1 MGKLIFMRRFW
12 EYGKRMKIRK
22 LFEDNSKIWN
32 RQPLFDAV
40 WKKDTETATK
50 EMNKLLRKT
59 ISYHDYKEDFYH
71 AFLAGIFAG
80 AGYSVESNREHGE
93 GRSDI
98 VIYNDVTGQ
107 VAVFEA
113 KYSRKLEDLE
123 KDCQKALDQIN
134 TKMYA
139 KEFEDAYEEVLCYG
153 IAFYKK
159 RCLVKSK

>member
-1 MGKLIFMRRFW
+1 MNYEEAVAYIDETPKFT
-12 EYGKRMKIRK
+12 KK
-22 LFEDNSKIWN
+22 NS
-32 RQPLFDAV
+32 LDH
-40 WKKDTETATK
+40 TK
-50 EMNKLLRKT
+50 ECLRRLGNPQDQLKVVHIAGT
-59 ISYHDYKEDFYH
+59 NGKGSTL

-134 TKMYA
+134 TKMYE

>member
-1 MGKLIFMRRFW
+1 MTDMTYEEAKTYLADCNQYSGEFSVEPIRNLLSLLGNPQDQLKVVHIAGTNGKGSTL
-12 EYGKRMKIRK
+12 
-22 LFEDNSKIWN
+22 
-32 RQPLFDAV
+32 
-40 WKKDTETATK
+40 
-50 EMNKLLRKT
+50 
-59 ISYHDYKEDFYH
+59 

-123 KDCQKALDQIN
+123 KDCQKVLDQIN

>member
-1 MGKLIFMRRFW
+1 M
-12 EYGKRMKIRK
+12 YKRQV
-22 LFEDNSKIWN
+22 WN
-32 RQPLFDAV
+32 KDADKV
-40 WKKDTETATK
+40 TK
-50 EMNKLLRKT
+50 EISTLLRMT
-59 ISYHDYKEDFYH
+59 ISYYDYREDFYH
-71 AFLAGIFAG
+71 AFLTGIFAG

>member
-1 MGKLIFMRRFW
+1 M
-12 EYGKRMKIRK
+12 
-22 LFEDNSKIWN
+22 
-32 RQPLFDAV
+32 Q
-40 WKKDTETATK
+40 
-50 EMNKLLRKT
+50 
-59 ISYHDYKEDFYH
+59 
-71 AFLAGIFAG
+71 G
-80 AGYSVESNREHGE
+80 AGYSVESNREYGE

-159 RCLVKSK
+159 RCLVKNKK

>member
-1 MGKLIFMRRFW
+1 M
-12 EYGKRMKIRK
+12 
-22 LFEDNSKIWN
+22 
-32 RQPLFDAV
+32 
-40 WKKDTETATK
+40 
-50 EMNKLLRKT
+50 T
-59 ISYHDYKEDFYH
+59 ISYYDYREDFYH

-123 KDCQKALDQIN
+123 KDCQKVLDQIN

-139 KEFEDAYEEVLCYG
+139 KEFEDA
-153 IAFYKK
+153 IQW
-159 RCLVKSK
+159 LVDAGLVFRVNRINK

>member
-80 AGYSVESNREHGE
+80 AGYMVEY
-93 GRSDI
+93 
-98 VIYNDVTGQ
+98 VISFLIAVTAG
-107 VAVFEA
+107 VACHYII
-113 KYSRKLEDLE
+113 KW
-123 KDCQKALDQIN
+123 LDG
-134 TKMYA
+134 
-139 KEFEDAYEEVLCYG
+139 D
-153 IAFYKK
+153 
-159 RCLVKSK
+159 R

>member
-50 EMNKLLRKT
+50 GMNKLLRKT

-80 AGYSVESNREHGE
+80 AGYMVESNKEHGE
-93 GRSDI
+93 GRSDVVVYDSI
-98 VIYNDVTGQ
+98 DGRVVI
-107 VAVFEA
+107 FEA
-113 KYSRKLEDLE
+113 KYSKTIDAMDQ
-123 KDCQKALDQIN
+123 DCQAAIKQIDQR
-134 TKMYA
+134 MYA
-139 KEFEDAYEEVLCYG
+139 KEYEDSCDEVICYG
-153 IAFYKK
+153 ISFYKK
-159 RCLVKSK
+159 RCTILKK

>member
-1 MGKLIFMRRFW
+1 M
-12 EYGKRMKIRK
+12 
-22 LFEDNSKIWN
+22 
-32 RQPLFDAV
+32 
-40 WKKDTETATK
+40 
-50 EMNKLLRKT
+50 T
-59 ISYHDYKEDFYH
+59 ISYYDYREDFYH

-123 KDCQKALDQIN
+123 KTVKGVRADQH
-134 TKMYA
+134 KDVC

-153 IAFYKK
+153 MLFI
-159 RCLVKSK
+159 KSVFGEE